1 MTDVHDVG
9 NPTLPV
15 LVTFIFNYVVSE
27 AFVDVLQVRSKLSSM
42 LLRRCELNK
51 QEGQLARM
59 LALEIKQADR
69 VVQEE
74 EAKTQVAKAEAM
86 RKARAADKN
95 ARRGITVPS
104 GHDDV
109 AEELDAT
116 WLQAGGNGNPM
127 KRAFK
132 HFWHERCYHAHTPSG
147 GAQYGSCGQGRCQRE
162 GSSVQNCSLSS
173 KLDVRLYRIH

>member
-1 MTDVHDVG
+1 MTDVHDVE

-15 LVTFIFNYVVSE
+15 LVTFIFSYVVSE
-27 AFVDVLQVRSKLSSM
+27 AFVDVLQSTIEAVFLCYCADVK
-42 LLRRCELNK
+42 LNK
-51 QEGQLARM
+51 QEGQLARNM
-59 LALEIKQADR
+59 LALEEIKQADR

-95 ARRGITVPS
+95 ARQGNITVQPS
-104 GHDDV
+104 DPDDV

-127 KRAFK
+127 KRAFD
-132 HFWHERCYHAHTPSG
+132 APSTK
-147 GAQYGSCGQGRCQRE
+147 GATMHIPPAGAPNTEAVVRVDANGKGRR
-162 GSSVQNCSLSS
+162 S
-173 KLDVRLYRIH
+173 KIVL